1 MNREN
6 FGQLEGKLTRAPY
19 WLRTKDG
26 NIFMVKFTLCVP
38 RLDVASSRFWH
49 QWIPHHRLPELRNK
63 IFLCVFPADR
73 FSLADSLQMHCILC

>member
-38 RLDVASSRFWH
+38 RLDVASSRF
-49 QWIPHHRLPELRNK
+49 
-63 IFLCVFPADR
+63 
-73 FSLADSLQMHCILC
+73 